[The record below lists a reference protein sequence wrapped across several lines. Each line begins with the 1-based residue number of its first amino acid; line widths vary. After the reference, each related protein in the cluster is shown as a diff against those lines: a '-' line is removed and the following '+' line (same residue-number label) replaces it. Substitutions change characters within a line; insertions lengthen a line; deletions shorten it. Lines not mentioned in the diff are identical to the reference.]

1 MRGGQ
6 IVTDERVAAN
16 GYQMSLEVEDDG
28 RDVIDETV
36 AQVASWLRTK
46 KRWEPRLD
54 TSGFQYQSAQNRD
67 LLTLH
72 HESSSGREFRM
83 RLTEDTLQGV
93 WRTQLTV
100 SVPRSGDPWLALQ
113 VGNSEQRWAS
123 VPGLATNLLDTL
135 RTRDGMSVVSS
146 KALTVS
152 PYNVED
158 FLERL
163 TDPDR
168 RGLYFVAGTAKT
180 PFDFPPFAQQVGR
193 WVREVRG
200 LAQVVV
206 LTPEATEIV
215 AEALGPSHAVAAW
228 TLRTF
233 YPDVDPAIRS
243 DGFRHKWLTT
253 ERLGK
258 DPDRAIQQL
267 LGRIA
272 RRHAYL
278 RPPLEGYAIT
288 DRTLRRL
295 EDRTLVAAMAA
306 TVPSGVEHPT
316 LDMKSADAVLDASS
330 TEAGVP
336 HTVAELLEQAGP
348 PVLEPPLAD
357 QAVEESTSTH
367 GPATDRSPSLDET
380 VAPQSHTT
388 ELAALLDLVRTTLG
402 LTELTRESLVA
413 LARKA
418 AQGESVGQNMK
429 LVEAQLKE
437 REAREAEL
445 ESRVSTLQES
455 FDDAQLGIRESDD
468 DAARLRDENRYLKQ
482 RLAEREDFEGAY
494 GAVPE
499 DAYTRYPDSFDEL
512 LRRRSEFEAA
522 GVIFTG
528 NETEMLAMDE
538 HDTLGNA
545 VRAAWDGFLAL
556 VDYLRAREEGVCSTG
571 VREYMRE
578 TPSGFRSMPS
588 NKFGGKE
595 TKETMRRWGQERV
608 FPVPTEVSATGE
620 AVMEAHFKLAPIG
633 MVSPRMYFLDCYATA
648 GKVYVGYIGAHLTNT
663 QS

>member
-1 MRGGQ
+1 MGESG
-6 IVTDERVAAN
+6 ILTDERVATN
-16 GYQMSLEVEDDG
+16 GYQMSLEVEADG
-28 RDVIDETV
+28 RDVVDEAV
-36 AQVASWLRTK
+36 SQVASWLRRK

-54 TSGFQYQSAQNRD
+54 ASRFQYQPGQKRD

-83 RLTEDTLQGV
+83 RLTEDTPQGV

-100 SVPRSGDPWLALQ
+100 SAPRSGTPWVALQ
-113 VGNSEQRWAS
+113 VGNGEQRWAA

-135 RTRDGMSVVSS
+135 TTRDGISVVSS
-146 KALTVS
+146 EALIVS
-152 PYNVED
+152 PANVED

-163 TDPDR
+163 TDPNR
-168 RGLYFVAGTAKT
+168 RGLYFVAGTAHA
-180 PFDFPPFAQQVGR
+180 PFDFPPFAHQVGR

-200 LAQVVV
+200 LAQMVV
-206 LTPEATEIV
+206 LTPEATDLV
-215 AEALGPSHAVAAW
+215 AHSLGPSHAVAPW

-233 YPDVDPAIRS
+233 YPDVDPTIRS

-258 DPDRAIQQL
+258 ESDRVIQQL

-278 RPPLEGYAIT
+278 RPPMDGYANV

-295 EDRTLVAAMAA
+295 EDKTLVASISAILPVETDQRAGDAEAA
-306 TVPSGVEHPT
+306 SPLSAAKPLVVP
-316 LDMKSADAVLDASS
+316 D
-330 TEAGVP
+330 
-336 HTVAELLEQAGP
+336 TVAELLEQAGP
-348 PVLEPPLAD
+348 SVAEPPLHEPP
-357 QAVEESTSTH
+357 VTESTAPHAPTV
-367 GPATDRSPSLDET
+367 AASPSDEA
-380 VAPQSHTT
+380 VALRGEIGKLT
-388 ELAALLDLVRTTLG
+388 ALLDLVRTTLG
-402 LTELTRESLVA
+402 LADLTPEALTSVA
-413 LARKA
+413 GKA
-418 AQGESVGQNMK
+418 AQGESVTKNIELFK
-429 LVEAQLKE
+429 AQLKE

-445 ESRVSTLQES
+445 DARVTALQVS
-455 FDDAQLGIRESDD
+455 FDDAQIGIRESDD

-499 DAYTRYPDSFDEL
+499 SAYTRYPESFDEL
-512 LRRRSEFEAA
+512 LRRREEFETA
-522 GVIFTG
+522 GVLFTG
-528 NETEMLAMDE
+528 DESEMLAMDE

-556 VDYLRAREEGVCSTG
+556 VDYLRSREEGVCATG
-571 VREYMRE
+571 VREYLRE
-578 TPSGFRSMPS
+578 TPSGFRSMPT

-595 TKETMRRWGQERV
+595 TKETMRRWGNERV
-608 FPVPTEVSATGE
+608 FPVPREASASGE

-633 MVSPRMYFLDCYATA
+633 MVSPRMYFLDCYAVT

>member
-1 MRGGQ
+1 MREGQ
-6 IVTDERVAAN
+6 ILTDERVATN
-16 GYQMSLEVEDDG
+16 GYQMSLEVDAEG
-28 RDVIDETV
+28 RDVIDDAV

-54 TSGFQYQSAQNRD
+54 TNGFQYQSGHNRD

-72 HESSSGREFRM
+72 HESASGREFRM
-83 RLTEDTLQGV
+83 RLTEDTPQGV

-100 SVPRSGDPWLALQ
+100 GVPRSASPWLALQ
-113 VGNSEQRWAS
+113 VGNSEQRWAA
-123 VPGLATNLLDTL
+123 VPGLATNLLDALT
-135 RTRDGMSVVSS
+135 TRDGMSVVSS
-146 KALTVS
+146 EALIVS
-152 PYNVED
+152 PNNVED

-168 RGLYFVAGTAKT
+168 RGLYFVAGTAKQ

-200 LAQVVV
+200 LAQMVV

-215 AEALGPSHAVAAW
+215 AVALGASHAVEPW

-258 DPDRAIQQL
+258 DPDRVIQQL

-278 RPPLEGYAIT
+278 RPPLDGYAT
-288 DRTLRRL
+288 VDRALRRL
-295 EDRTLVAAMAA
+295 EDKTLVAAISAMTPTEKPDSEPAEVSEQVLEAAA
-306 TVPSGVEHPT
+306 TVV
-316 LDMKSADAVLDASS
+316 
-330 TEAGVP
+330 VP
-336 HTVAELLEQAGP
+336 DTVAELLEQAGEPVVETVVAEP
-348 PVLEPPLAD
+348 PVAEATTVVTDVPA
-357 QAVEESTSTH
+357 TST
-367 GPATDRSPSLDET
+367 DEA
-380 VAPQSHTT
+380 VALRGEVA
-388 ELAALLDLVRTTLG
+388 ELAALLDLVKVSLG
-402 LTELTRESLVA
+402 LAELSPEA
-413 LARKA
+413 LASVAAKA
-418 AQGESVGQNMK
+418 AQGESIAKNMK
-429 LVEAQLKE
+429 LFEAQLKE
-437 REAREAEL
+437 REVREAEL
-445 ESRVSTLQES
+445 DSRVASLQES
-455 FDDAQLGIRESDD
+455 FDDAQIGIRESDD

-482 RLAEREDFEGAY
+482 RLAEREDFEGAF
-494 GAVPE
+494 GAVPAE
-499 DAYTRYPDSFDEL
+499 AYTRYPESFDEL
-512 LRRRSEFEAA
+512 LQRRSEFEAA
-522 GVIFTG
+522 GVLFTG
-528 NETEMLAMDE
+528 DEDVMLAMDE

-545 VRAAWDGFLAL
+545 VRAAWEGFLAL
-556 VDYLRAREEGVCSTG
+556 ADYLRAREDGQCMTG

-578 TPSGFRSMPS
+578 TPSGYRSMPT

-595 TKETMRRWGQERV
+595 TKETMRRWGKERV
-608 FPVPTEVSATGE
+608 FPVPPEASETGE

-633 MVSPRMYFLDCYATA
+633 MVSPRMYFLDCYAGT